1 MKRIL
6 LAGASGIIGSFI
18 SEPLDKKYDLV
29 KLSNSKSIDNSFIKL
44 NLLSKVKLKCL
55 LIQTK
60 NLTQLFF

>member
-44 NLLSKVKLKCL
+44 NLLSKSEIEMFVNSN
-55 LIQTK
+55 K